1 MDKQS
6 KATSSEFSLQESV
19 IKVFV
24 LIENAMY
31 RTLLEGVRLCE
42 RRIPYILWNT
52 GIYYGTPGHSCFM
65 ERKKTG
71 KIVTTQVVPECE
83 SMYRAF
89 L

>member
-1 MDKQS
+1 MEKQS

-19 IKVFV
+19 IKVCV

-52 GIYYGTPGHSCFM
+52 GTLLFHG
-65 ERKKTG
+65 EKNKNRKNRNYSG
-71 KIVTTQVVPECE
+71 RSRMRINVPRV
-83 SMYRAF
+83 SLGLYQI
-89 L
+89 

>member
-1 MDKQS
+1 MEKQS

-19 IKVFV
+19 MKVFV

-31 RTLLEGVRLCE
+31 RTLLEGVWLCE
-42 RRIPYILWNT
+42 RRISYILWNT
-52 GIYYGTPGHSCFM
+52 GTLLFHG
-65 ERKKTG
+65 EKNKTG
-71 KIVTTQVVPECE
+71 KIVTTQVVPEYE